1 MDDWLW
7 NSTITDRLFLCAF
20 LPKTLGGLVFNP
32 SILIRF
38 VFIAIVGTFFAGC
51 STSVRL
57 KIQRA
62 PELNLPGVKSLKLEP
77 FSVSGDLNL
86 NLVNSSNSML
96 GSLVNAAAGAG
107 ANKLGESKHPAL
119 QADHLQGLQAA
130 FFKNAFFEINDG
142 KSDKPSDAVISGT
155 VYYEVEDEG
164 EAQEEKNSDGKI
176 EKWYEMTRKA
186 KATIRFNV
194 KRHSGEMIGTSEAIG
209 MATVVTKKETENDA
223 RNHVTPWEKV
233 VRQAILNAQE
243 PTVQKI
249 APYFVYETR
258 TFEKG
263 KSADI
268 KAGNKAAKVGQWD
281 EAVSHWKTA
290 GEQGEAADKIASVY
304 NLGIYHES
312 QGDLPAALAKFEE
325 AKQLS
330 GKPKYDKDIRR
341 TRTLIEDAKKIK
353 ETEASRK

>member
-1 MDDWLW
+1 MPIP
-7 NSTITDRLFLCAF
+7 SSLFRYA
-20 LPKTLGGLVFNP
+20 LVFAAAA
-32 SILIRF
+32 LW
-38 VFIAIVGTFFAGC
+38 TGC

-62 PELNLPGVKSLKLEP
+62 PELNLPGVKSLRLDP

-107 ANKLGESKHPAL
+107 ATKLGESKHPAL
-119 QADHLQGLQAA
+119 QADHLQGLQSAL
-130 FFKNAFFEINDG
+130 FKNGFYEVNDG
-142 KSDKPSDAVISGT
+142 KGGKPIDAVVTGT

-164 EAQEEKNSDGKI
+164 ETQSEKDSDGKVQT
-176 EKWYEMTRKA
+176 WFEMHRKA
-186 KATIRFNV
+186 AVTIRFNV
-194 KRHSGEMIGTSEAIG
+194 ARASGEMIGTSEAKG
-209 MATVVTKKETENDA
+209 MASETTKDKTENDA

-233 VRQAILNAQE
+233 VRAAILNAQE

-249 APYFVYETR
+249 APYFVYERR

-263 KSADI
+263 KSAGI
-268 KAGNKAAKVGQWD
+268 KAGNKAAKDGQWD
-281 EAVSHWKTA
+281 EAVSAWKSA
-290 GEQGEAADKIASVY
+290 GASGDLADQIASVY

-312 QGDLPAALAKFEE
+312 QGDLPSALAKFEE

-341 TRTLIEDAKKIK
+341 TRGLIDDAQKIK
-353 ETEASRK
+353 EAETARRK